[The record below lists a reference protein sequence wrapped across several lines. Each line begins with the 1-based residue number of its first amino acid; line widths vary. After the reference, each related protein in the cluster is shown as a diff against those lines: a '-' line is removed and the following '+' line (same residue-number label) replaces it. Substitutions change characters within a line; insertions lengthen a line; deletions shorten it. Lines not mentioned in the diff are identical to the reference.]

1 MEPERTPNEMSQER
15 TDLSEHRTDLSEH
28 RTGLSEHRTEL
39 SEHRTE
45 LSEGRSDLSAVRSH
59 LANERTH
66 LAYMRTGISLVS
78 LGITMNRFSWFLMEN
93 KAISRHGGRPFLDDA
108 KNTGLGMV
116 ILGSAMLIWS
126 LYRYSQTAKQI
137 DSHHYMPAHRSV
149 RAFTLA
155 LILIGIVSVLWMIV
169 G

>member
-1 MEPERTPNEMSQER
+1 MEPERTSNEMAQER
-15 TDLSEHRTDLSEH
+15 TNLSEHRTDLSEH
-28 RTGLSEHRTEL
+28 RTEL
-39 SEHRTE
+39 SE
-45 LSEGRSDLSAVRSH
+45 SRSDLSAVRSH

-78 LGITMNRFSWFLMEN
+78 LGITMNRFSWFLLEN
-93 KAISRHGGRPFLDDA
+93 KEISRYGGRPFLHDA

-116 ILGSAMLIWS
+116 ILGCAMLIWS

-137 DSHHYMPAHRSV
+137 ESHHYLPAHRSV
-149 RAFTLA
+149 RVFTLA

>member
-1 MEPERTPNEMSQER
+1 
-15 TDLSEHRTDLSEH
+15 
-28 RTGLSEHRTEL
+28 
-39 SEHRTE
+39 
-45 LSEGRSDLSAVRSH
+45 
-59 LANERTH
+59 
-66 LAYMRTGISLVS
+66 MRTGISLVS

-126 LYRYSQTAKQI
+126 LYRYSHTAKQI
-137 DSHHYMPAHRSV
+137 DAHHYLPAHRSV

>member
-1 MEPERTPNEMSQER
+1 MEPERTSNEMAQER
-15 TDLSEHRTDLSEH
+15 TNLSEHRTDLSEH
-28 RTGLSEHRTEL
+28 RTEL
-39 SEHRTE
+39 SE
-45 LSEGRSDLSAVRSH
+45 SRSDLSAVRSH

-78 LGITMNRFSWFLMEN
+78 LGITMNRFSWFLLEN
-93 KAISRHGGRPFLDDA
+93 KEISRYGGRPFLHDA

-116 ILGSAMLIWS
+116 ILGCAMLIWS

-137 DSHHYMPAHRSV
+137 ESHHYLPAHRSV
-149 RAFTLA
+149 RIFTLS
-155 LILIGIVSVLWMIV
+155 LIFIGIVSVLWMIM